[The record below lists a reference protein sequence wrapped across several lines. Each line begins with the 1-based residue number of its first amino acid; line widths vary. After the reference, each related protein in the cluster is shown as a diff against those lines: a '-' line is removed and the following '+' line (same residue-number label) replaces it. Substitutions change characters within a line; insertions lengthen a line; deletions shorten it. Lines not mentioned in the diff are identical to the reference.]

1 MGDKINELVMFSA
14 VVISGLSLLLFI
26 ISMLSYSRLR
36 EIKLLFISLSFL
48 VFSIKAILFIFIN
61 NRNLIVMDL
70 LIIAFLYI
78 AAAKK

>member
-48 VFSIKAILFIFIN
+48 VFFIKAVLFIFIN

>member
-48 VFSIKAILFIFIN
+48 VFFIKAILFIFIN

>member
-1 MGDKINELVMFSA
+1 MFSV
-14 VVISGLSLLLFI
+14 VVIAGLSLLLFM

-48 VFSIKAILFIFIN
+48 VFFIKAILFLYIN
-61 NRNLIVMDL
+61 NRNLIIMDL

>member
-26 ISMLSYSRLR
+26 ISMLSYNRLR

-48 VFSIKAILFIFIN
+48 VFFIKAILFIFIN

>member
-1 MGDKINELVMFSA
+1 MGDKINELVMFSV
-14 VVISGLSLLLFI
+14 VVIAGLSLLLFI
-26 ISMLSYSRLR
+26 ISMISYSRLR

-48 VFSIKAILFIFIN
+48 IFFIKAVLFIFIN
-61 NRNLIVMDL
+61 NRNLIIMDL